1 MSRCV
6 SNLEVDKVYLPPLGL
21 WASRIH
27 TTGHITN
34 ISAKNFAVQLG
45 QKNLVV
51 PSHAHIRSAKFSC
64 ATKNHG
70 YTHTHHILC
79 TTFLQLRSKKIHT
92 IHSNN
97 DNKVTTPTPTPTH
110 ACKVE
115 SQNTK
120 NTFLR
125 SHGYT
130 IVRAL
135 WSQVERSHTHAHT
148 DIPVWHTLVHETKRY
163 VTGISGEM
171 REKRKLRFFFFV

>member
-1 MSRCV
+1 M
-6 SNLEVDKVYLPPLGL
+6 
-21 WASRIH
+21 
-27 TTGHITN
+27 
-34 ISAKNFAVQLG
+34 
-45 QKNLVV
+45 

-97 DNKVTTPTPTPTH
+97 DNKVTAPTPTSTH

-130 IVRAL
+130 YCTRAL
-135 WSQVERSHTHAHT
+135 VASRTVTHARTHRHT
-148 DIPVWHTLVHETKRY
+148 CLTHIGPRNKKICHWHIGGNERK
-163 VTGISGEM
+163 
-171 REKRKLRFFFFV
+171 EKIAFFFFSFNLCAVVEK